1 MIYIYE
7 LRKKCERNSIN
18 LRCYENEINCSL
30 KQFIENEIR
39 GILEE
44 FSIEKDSN
52 IVVKDDSFEFSFPG
66 CLHKKSLQKMGKIL
80 AKEFCGINGFI
91 RKKNKAFVFVSYEE
105 EREEDEQILLEFI
118 DCSTLDIENKNYMYE
133 VPNWVQFYR
142 KLELSVSYI
151 SLIKAENIFGKI
163 ADKFKEKK
171 EIIFEVEIKHRS
183 IAYRGEG
190 NNDNMYGIMRE
201 HTCIIEHLYSAGLY
215 QRDMID
221 FVDISFI
228 DKVSDIVEKNI
239 KNKFDEMYSE
249 IAGKYNIS
257 KDNSEIKVSIDN
269 IFDNYSISEFKIS
282 DKKPKFLFTVHNV
295 GQALATS
302 LQIVYSAE
310 EPEIEKEFPFFYF
323 DYGIACR
330 QNKVTLPPNINIHAD
345 ASTIILLSHIHED
358 HWCGFRENKE
368 AFKATWII
376 PQIPSKSLSKV
387 LSEIYI
393 NNGKILLLNMNGTD
407 IYFEKNIHN
416 IYIKVGNYN
425 AKSKD
430 THETG
435 IALLIDSK
443 CSETKY
449 RILVSGDQKYSNHI
463 PDFLLNVN
471 TLVAS
476 HHGGSYGKAA
486 LFPTPNSKN
495 NKVIYSYGKGNT
507 YNHPSKVKDYRN
519 KFWNN
524 EYHTT
529 NGNYEIIIG

>member
-1 MIYIYE
+1 MRYIYE

-18 LRCYENEINCSL
+18 LRDYENEINYSL
-30 KQFIENEIR
+30 KQFNENEIR

-44 FSIEKDSN
+44 FSIEKDGH
-52 IVVKDDSFEFSFPG
+52 VVVRDDSFEFSFPG
-66 CLHKKSLQKMGKIL
+66 CLNKKSLQKMGKIL
-80 AKEFCGINGFI
+80 AREFCGVNGFI

-105 EREEDEQILLEFI
+105 EREDEQILLEFV
-118 DCSTLDIENKNYMYE
+118 DCSTLDIENENYMYE
-133 VPNWVQFYR
+133 VPDWVQFYR
-142 KLELSVSYI
+142 KLELSVSHI

-163 ADKFKEKK
+163 ADKLKGKK
-171 EIIFEVEIKHRS
+171 ELIFEVEIKHRS
-183 IAYRGEG
+183 IAYSVEG
-190 NNDNMYGIMRE
+190 NNDNMYRIMRE
-201 HTCIIEHLYSAGLY
+201 NTCIIEHLYSAGLY
-215 QRDMID
+215 KRDMID

-228 DKVSDIVEKNI
+228 DKVPDTVEKNI

-249 IAGKYNIS
+249 IANKHS
-257 KDNSEIKVSIDN
+257 VLKDDSEIKDRIDN
-269 IFDNYSISEFKIS
+269 ILDNYSMYELKTSNEP
-282 DKKPKFLFTVHNV
+282 PKFLFTVHNV

-310 EPEIEKEFPFFYF
+310 EAKTEKRIPFFYF

-330 QNKVTLPPNINIHAD
+330 QNKVTLPTNINIRAD

-376 PQIPSKSLSKV
+376 PQVPSKNLSKV

-393 NNGKILLLNMNGTD
+393 NNGKFLLLNTIGTD

-416 IYIKVGNYN
+416 ICIKGGNYN
-425 AKSKD
+425 TKSKD
-430 THETG
+430 KHETG
-435 IALLIDSK
+435 IALLIESK
-443 CSETKY
+443 CDEAKY

-463 PDFLLNVN
+463 PDFLLDIN

-476 HHGGSYGKAA
+476 HHGGFYGKAS
-486 LFPTPNSKN
+486 LFPAPNNKN